1 MHQKLFPLFAATLL
15 FLTASSCADDTEQ
28 STSNDSSAAVISLSA
43 MPSLQTRTTLSSGN
57 AVQHVNQ
64 VQLYVFDG
72 TAANA
77 TCVASEDTG
86 WNPAGA
92 TQGLPTREQTYHIKY
107 QGLQPNTT
115 YTLIAV
121 GNDDR
126 STSTYQP
133 LTIGTKLS
141 DARAATSSTATRDDI
156 AHSELFGGHL
166 TVTTNANAGFNTT
179 IDLYR
184 RVAGVMLNANEIP
197 AAFGN
202 KPIGAIRVELY
213 TQQNRSVSLADN
225 NIADD
230 PLTSTD
236 NNENNLNKTIIEIP
250 ASEFKRADNKT
261 TATKGSYVLPIAAS
275 ADDATPTMQ
284 LVILDT
290 DGNETGRKNIKL
302 VSSTTTADGTTA
314 NADTT
319 QYPLLPNQYY
329 QIDATITGTDIT
341 AAIRAMGAWQEDI
354 DINL

>member
-1 MHQKLFPLFAATLL
+1 MHQKLFPLLSATLL
-15 FLTASSCADDTEQ
+15 LLTASSCADDTEQ

-43 MPSLQTRTTLSSGN
+43 MPSLQTRTTLSSGD
-57 AVQHVNQ
+57 AVQHVSQ

-72 TAANA
+72 TAADA

-126 STSTYQP
+126 STTTYQP

-166 TVTTNANAGFNTT
+166 TVTTNAKAGFDAT

-184 RVAGVMLNANEIP
+184 RVAGVMLNINSISSNYNGKA
-197 AAFGN
+197 
-202 KPIGAIRVELY
+202 IGAIRVELY

-225 NIADD
+225 NIASD
-230 PLTSTD
+230 PLTSND
-236 NNENNLNKTIIEIP
+236 NNENTHNKTIIDIP
-250 ASEFKRADNKT
+250 ASEFKRADDNT
-261 TATKGSYVLPIAAS
+261 SAVKGSYVLPIAAP
-275 ADDATPTMQ
+275 ADDTTPTMQ

-302 VSSTTTADGTTA
+302 ASSITTADGTTTT
-314 NADTT
+314 ADTT
-319 QYPLLPNQYY
+319 LYPLLPNQYY